1 MLTPGALYPI
11 IQHYMYIPLA
21 LHSDSDFQASWGPG
35 QVLINYRL
43 TDTEGVI
50 SHLGLKLGSWVVPGV
65 LEQSQH
71 PLGSVKGSAGMGAHP
86 RAIECPL

>member
-1 MLTPGALYPI
+1 M
-11 IQHYMYIPLA
+11 
-21 LHSDSDFQASWGPG
+21 
-35 QVLINYRL
+35 LINYRL

-71 PLGSVKGSAGMGAHP
+71 PLGSEGVSWYGGSPKSYRVSSVRYNSGRQEP
-86 RAIECPL
+86 P

>member
-35 QVLINYRL
+35 QGQKTVEQGGQRESLEA
-43 TDTEGVI
+43 DKVG
-50 SHLGLKLGSWVVPGV
+50 LGEEV
-65 LEQSQH
+65 
-71 PLGSVKGSAGMGAHP
+71 
-86 RAIECPL
+86 